1 MKTLFIAYN
10 QAFDMEIADALE
22 KLGCRGYTMWHE
34 VTGRGS
40 VNGDPH
46 EGTHAWPTLNNA
58 MLAVIDDDKVDAV
71 FEILREKDQEFEK
84 LGLRA
89 FIWNVEKSY

>member
-10 QAFDMEIADALE
+10 QAFNMEIADILE
-22 KLGCRGYTMWHE
+22 EQGCRGYTMWRE
-34 VTGRGS
+34 ITGRGS
-40 VNGDPH
+40 VTGDPH

-58 MLAVIDDDKVDAV
+58 MLAVVDDDKVDAI
-71 FEILREKDQEFEK
+71 FEKLYEKDHEFEK

-89 FIWNVEKSY
+89 FMWNVERSY